1 MSVRT
6 IIAASLIAAA
16 AFTSVQAAQP
26 QGFEVGAAQQQSMMP
41 QGFGNAALMTVK
53 QVKDQAK
60 DDDIV
65 TMRGRFTAHVRGDN
79 YVFMDEAGDSIEAEL
94 DDDMNW
100 SHVVKDEP
108 VEITAKVDKDL
119 LSIELEVLRA
129 KSIK

>member
-1 MSVRT
+1 MSART
-6 IIAASLIAAA
+6 MIAAA
-16 AFTSVQAAQP
+16 LFAAVSAQAAQP
-26 QGFEVGAAQQQSMMP
+26 QGFEAAAAGQQSMMP

-65 TMRGRFTAHVRGDN
+65 TMRGRFTSHIRGDN
-79 YVFMDEAGDSIEAEL
+79 YVFKDDAGDSIEAEL

-100 SHVVKDEP
+100 SHVVKDQP

-119 LSIELEVLRA
+119 LGIELEVLTA

>member
-1 MSVRT
+1 MSARK
-6 IIAASLIAAA
+6 IIAAALISAAVA
-16 AFTSVQAAQP
+16 TSAYAAQP
-26 QGFEVGAAQQQSMMP
+26 QGFEPNAALPSMMP

-53 QVKDQAK
+53 QVKDQAR

-65 TMRGRFTAHVRGDN
+65 TMRGRFTAHIRGDN

-100 SHVVKDEP
+100 SHVVKDQP

-119 LSIELEVLRA
+119 LSIELEVLTARNV
-129 KSIK
+129 K